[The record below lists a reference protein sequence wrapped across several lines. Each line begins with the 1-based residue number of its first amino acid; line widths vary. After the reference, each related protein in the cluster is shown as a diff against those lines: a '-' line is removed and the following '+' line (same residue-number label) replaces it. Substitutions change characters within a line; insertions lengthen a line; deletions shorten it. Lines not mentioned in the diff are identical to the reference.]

1 MADRIIYSG
10 GEGLLEEKRSRFL
23 AAVRPVADPDEAM
36 AFVAARRKEMWDARH
51 HCFAY
56 VIGDHGEIT
65 RCSDD
70 GEPSGTAGR
79 PILDVLTGEGLT
91 NVLAVVTRYFGGVLL
106 GTGGLV
112 RAYSGAVREAL
123 SDCIILDRTPGI
135 QMSVCTDYSGY
146 GRIRYQLD
154 QEGIPVTGT
163 DFTDSVVVSFICRE
177 GQLDGTRK
185 MLMETTQGT
194 AKILDEKNVFF
205 GLADGE
211 AIIL

>member
-10 GEGLLEEKRSRFL
+10 GDGLLEEKRSRFL

-56 VIGDHGEIT
+56 VIGDHGETT

-123 SDCIILDRTPGI
+123 SDCVILERTPG
-135 QMSVCTDYSGY
+135 MLLSVRTDYSGY

-154 QEGIPVTGT
+154 QDGIPVTGT
-163 DFTDSVVVSFICRE
+163 DFTDSVVVSFICTE
-177 GQLDGTRK
+177 SQLEGTRK

-194 AKILDEKNVFF
+194 AAILDEKNVFF
-205 GLADGE
+205 GLNAGE

>member
-1 MADRIIYSG
+1 MSDRIIYSG
-10 GEGLLEEKRSRFL
+10 GSGLLEEKKSRFL
-23 AAVRPVADPDEAM
+23 SVITPVTDPEEAM
-36 AFVAARRKEMWDARH
+36 AFVVARRKEYWDARH

-56 VIGDHGEIT
+56 VIGDHGEIS

-112 RAYSGAVREAL
+112 RAYSGAVRNAL
-123 SDCIILDRTPGI
+123 SDCIILERTPGI
-135 QMSVCTDYSGY
+135 MMSVRTDYSGY

-154 QEGIPVTGT
+154 LSGIPVTGT
-163 DFTDSVVVSFICRE
+163 DFTDSVLVSFICTAGSIE
-177 GQLDGTRK
+177 GVRR
-185 MLMETTQGT
+185 MLMEQTGGAAQ
-194 AKILDEKNVFF
+194 IMDEKNVFF
-205 GLADGE
+205 GLHDGE